1 VFDPNKLLT
10 MRPIETRQ
18 RLELKNVILYALGVG
33 ATELEFVYE
42 EGLKTL
48 PTMTTTLAYPGFLWR
63 DLDIGVDWRRVLHG
77 ETSIVLRGPL
87 PVQAEVLGR
96 TTFGPIFDKGAG
108 KGAVAYQTR
117 ELYLED
123 GTPVATV
130 RNATFLRSEGGF
142 GGTSEGQPKPHAIP
156 ERAPDV
162 AVALATATNQAMV
175 YRLSGDANPLH
186 IDPAVAQ
193 AAGFPR
199 PILHG
204 LATYGVVGRAILA
217 ALCDNMPERLKRLD
231 ARFSSPIFPGETIRT
246 EIWHEGAGSAAFR
259 AIAAERGQIVLN
271 NGYAEFV

>member
-1 VFDPNKLLT
+1 V
-10 MRPIETRQ
+10 
-18 RLELKNVILYALGVG
+18 
-33 ATELEFVYE
+33 
-42 EGLKTL
+42 EG
-48 PTMTTTLAYPGFLWR
+48 
-63 DLDIGVDWRRVLHG
+63 
-77 ETSIVLRGPL
+77 
-87 PVQAEVLGR
+87 EVLGR
-96 TTFGPIFDKGAG
+96 ATFGPIFDKGAA

-117 ELYLED
+117 EIYLAD
-123 GTPVATV
+123 GTHVATV
-130 RNATFLRSEGGF
+130 RNASFLRSEGGF
-142 GGTSEGQPKPHAIP
+142 GGNSEGQPKPRAIP

-162 AVALATATNQAMV
+162 AVALATATNQATI
-175 YRLSGDANPLH
+175 YRLSGDLNPLH

-231 ARFSSPIFPGETIRT
+231 ARFSNPVFPGETIRT
-246 EIWHEGAGSAAFR
+246 EIWHAGVGMAAFR

>member
-33 ATELEFVYE
+33 ATELQFVYE

-96 TTFGPIFDKGAG
+96 TSFGPIFDKGAG

-117 ELYLED
+117 EIYLED
-123 GTPVATV
+123 GTHVATV

-162 AVALATATNQAMV
+162 AVALATATNQAMI

-193 AAGFPR
+193 SAGFPR

-204 LATYGVVGRAILA
+204 LGTYGVVGRAILA
-217 ALCDNMPERLKRLD
+217 ALCDNLPERLKRLD